1 MTKLPDPGDALR
13 IAGFLQS
20 HPGWSAFWDKHDGV
34 WRVAED
40 DPSSTL
46 HAESA
51 DADEVIDYMAR
62 HSERKYCMITANKR
76 LLSGTPGEVRT
87 TVEDLARDQ
96 DDPDYLAGSWLREL
110 AVKLAARD
118 GLTVSV
124 VSYDDMAGYELE
136 VTLVSAPHHD
146 PIVIG
151 RSRTGDQCQIT
162 LERWLRIDSEP
173 GAENA
178 VNIIH
183 AILAASAHPDPSM
196 GGRPDN
202 GPSGIFT

>member
-13 IAGFLQS
+13 VAAFLQS
-20 HPGWSAFWDKHDGV
+20 HPGWSAFWDKQAGI

-40 DPSSTL
+40 DPSSYL

-62 HSERKYCMITANKR
+62 YSERKYGMITANKR
-76 LLSGTPGEVRT
+76 LLSGTPDEVRT

-96 DDPDYLAGSWLREL
+96 DDPEYLAGTWLREL
-110 AVKLAARD
+110 AINLAACDR
-118 GLTVSV
+118 LTVSV

-136 VTLVSAPHHD
+136 VTLASAPYLD

-151 RSRTGDQCQIT
+151 RSRPGDHCQIT
-162 LERWLRIDSEP
+162 LERWLPIHGEP
-173 GAENA
+173 DIKDA
-178 VNIIH
+178 VNAIN
-183 AILAASAHPDPSM
+183 AILTASARHDPATNNDVSAE
-196 GGRPDN
+196 R
-202 GPSGIFT
+202 

>member
-1 MTKLPDPGDALR
+1 
-13 IAGFLQS
+13 
-20 HPGWSAFWDKHDGV
+20 
-34 WRVAED
+34 
-40 DPSSTL
+40 
-46 HAESA
+46 
-51 DADEVIDYMAR
+51 
-62 HSERKYCMITANKR
+62 MITVNKQM
-76 LLSGTPGEVRT
+76 LSGTPDDVRR

-96 DDPDYLAGSWLREL
+96 DDPEYLAGTWLREL
-110 AVKLAARD
+110 AVKLAACD

-202 GPSGIFT
+202 GPLSRLRFPRGCVASPCWSQSASRNDCSSW